1 VENQAMGEIGVG
13 VARRLAGLATAAV
26 VVGTLVV
33 AVASSVAAGGAIL
46 GTANPNT
53 IKDSYLVIFKD
64 SIFKDGVFKD
74 RVFKDRVFKDG
85 AAVRTESL
93 VARLAAAH
101 GARVTQVYR
110 HALHG
115 FAATM
120 SETAARQ
127 LVADP
132 AVAYVEQDSAV
143 SIADT
148 QFYPPSWGL
157 DRIDQPDLPLNSS
170 YTYPNTAST
179 VRAYILDSG
188 IRLTHATFGRRAAWG
203 VNTTGDNNN
212 TDCNGHG
219 THVAGTVGGSTYG
232 VAKGVQLIAVK
243 VLNCLGNGSAATVT
257 AGIDW
262 VTGDH
267 PAGVPAVA
275 NVSLGIKGS
284 NITAETALRNSIAG
298 GVVYAVAAGNFN
310 ADACNY
316 TPARVAEAITVNA
329 SDDDDVRASFS
340 NFGTCTDI
348 FAPGVNITSAWHT
361 SDTATKSIS
370 GTSMATPH
378 VTGGAALI
386 LGANP
391 EFTPA
396 QVAARMFSDAVTNRI
411 INPGGGTPNRL
422 LSVGTGGP
430 PPPGCAPVM
439 NGTDT
444 PIPDMSTV
452 ESTIT
457 ISGCTGNASASST
470 VQVHISHTWSGD
482 LIVAL
487 IAPDGSQYNLYN
499 RSGGSSDNID
509 QMFTRD
515 LSSELANGV
524 WRLRVQD
531 VSPPDIGLIDSWT
544 LDL

>member
-1 VENQAMGEIGVG
+1 M
-13 VARRLAGLATAAV
+13 
-26 VVGTLVV
+26 
-33 AVASSVAAGGAIL
+33 
-46 GTANPNT
+46 
-53 IKDSYLVIFKD
+53 
-64 SIFKDGVFKD
+64 
-74 RVFKDRVFKDG
+74 
-85 AAVRTESL
+85 
-93 VARLAAAH
+93 
-101 GARVTQVYR
+101 
-110 HALHG
+110 
-115 FAATM
+115 
-120 SETAARQ
+120 
-127 LVADP
+127 
-132 AVAYVEQDSAV
+132 
-143 SIADT
+143 
-148 QFYPPSWGL
+148 
-157 DRIDQPDLPLNSS
+157 
-170 YTYPNTAST
+170 
-179 VRAYILDSG
+179 
-188 IRLTHATFGRRAAWG
+188 
-203 VNTTGDNNN
+203 
-212 TDCNGHG
+212 
-219 THVAGTVGGSTYG
+219 
-232 VAKGVQLIAVK
+232 
-243 VLNCLGNGSAATVT
+243 
-257 AGIDW
+257 
-262 VTGDH
+262 
-267 PAGVPAVA
+267 
-275 NVSLGIKGS
+275 
-284 NITAETALRNSIAG
+284 
-298 GVVYAVAAGNFN
+298 
-310 ADACNY
+310 
-316 TPARVAEAITVNA
+316 NA

-470 VQVHISHTWSGD
+470 IQVHISHTWSGD